1 MEVRQL
7 QIFRALAEELSFTR
21 TAEKMHTVQ
30 SNVTAQI
37 KALEEELGI
46 PLFDRLG
53 RRVTLTDAGRNFLPF
68 ASQALT
74 AMDQGQRALQTGA
87 EPSGPLR
94 IGAPESLLTYRLPE
108 VLRTFRRHFPHVE
121 LIFRPYSTATI
132 ALELEA
138 GKFDMVILGED
149 LQAVSSIKSIRLRTE
164 RILLLAD
171 ASHPLVGRPMVKP
184 ADLAGENLLLT
195 EVGCSYRGKLDR
207 ALALANIR
215 PANVTEFS
223 SVEAIKQCVTLGMG
237 LGLLPAI
244 VVARELHQNRL
255 KALRWAGPSLDIV
268 THILWHKD
276 KWISPAMAAFMELVK
291 DKLEDSEPSK
301 KERLPAWK

>member
-7 QIFRALAEELSFTR
+7 QIFRTLAEELNFTR
-21 TAEKMHTVQ
+21 TAEKVNTVQ

-68 ASQALT
+68 ALQALA
-74 AMDQGQRALQTGA
+74 AMDHGQRALKTGA

-94 IGAPESLLTYRLPE
+94 IGAAESQLTYRLPE
-108 VLRTFRRHFPHVE
+108 VLHAFRRRFPHVE
-121 LIFRPYSTATI
+121 LIFSQHSTATV
-132 ALELEA
+132 AHELEA
-138 GKFDMVILGED
+138 GKFDMVIHGDNLPPY
-149 LQAVSSIKSIRLRTE
+149 SSLKSCRLRTE
-164 RILLLAD
+164 RILLLAE
-171 ASHPLVGRPMVKP
+171 ASHPLASRSTVNP
-184 ADLAGENLLLT
+184 ADLVAQNLLLT
-195 EVGCSYRGKLDR
+195 ESGCSYREKLDR

-223 SVEAIKQCVTLGMG
+223 SVEALKQCIALGMG
-237 LGLLPAI
+237 IGLLPEI
-244 VVARELHQNRL
+244 VVARELRQNRL
-255 KALRWAGPSLDIV
+255 KALHWTGPSLDIV
-268 THILWHKD
+268 TQILWHKD

-291 DKLEDSEPSK
+291 DKLEVSENGQK
-301 KERLPAWK
+301 GRPAA